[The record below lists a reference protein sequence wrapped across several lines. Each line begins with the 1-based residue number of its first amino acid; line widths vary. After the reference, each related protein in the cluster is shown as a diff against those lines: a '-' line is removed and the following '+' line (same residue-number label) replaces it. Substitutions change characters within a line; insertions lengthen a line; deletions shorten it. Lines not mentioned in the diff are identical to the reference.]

1 MDSTL
6 LGDVDVRENQSEER
20 PCCDRSILIGNVFKI
35 PEKKINL
42 FDLVQEAKEYHSIKE
57 QN

>member
-6 LGDVDVRENQSEER
+6 LGEVDVRENRSEGK
-20 PCCDRSILIGNVFKI
+20 PCCDRSVLIGNVFKI
-35 PEKKINL
+35 PEKKISL

-57 QN
+57 